1 MPDIPRGS
9 AARRLLAHWTI
20 LSGGDHSDGT
30 AMTVPDDMADPL
42 FALIELVS
50 QDYGGALAEWSKDN
64 PVLVEAVKD
73 CRFETWHSCTKKWC
87 ENEGIDPDEWNG
99 GWWAPSGDGARSIRV
114 FYYDGNAYDL
124 GEEAE
129 QVEETANV

>member
-1 MPDIPRGS
+1 MPDS
-9 AARRLLAHWTI
+9 APNTAATRPALAHWTV

-30 AMTVPDDMADPL
+30 AMTVPEIAADPME
-42 FALIELVS
+42 ALIALLSE
-50 QDYGGALAEWSKDN
+50 DYGGEGAEWSRDN
-64 PVLVEAVKD
+64 PVLIEAVKD

-87 ENEGIDPDEWNG
+87 ENEGINPDEWNG

-124 GEEAE
+124 GEQAEAAE
-129 QVEETANV
+129 VANV